1 MESDY
6 FALTTVT
13 RESWMTVS
21 VEEPTAPPLD
31 GSEGGVG

>member
-1 MESDY
+1 MESDC
-6 FALTTVT
+6 FAPTTVT
-13 RESWMTVS
+13 REPWMTVT